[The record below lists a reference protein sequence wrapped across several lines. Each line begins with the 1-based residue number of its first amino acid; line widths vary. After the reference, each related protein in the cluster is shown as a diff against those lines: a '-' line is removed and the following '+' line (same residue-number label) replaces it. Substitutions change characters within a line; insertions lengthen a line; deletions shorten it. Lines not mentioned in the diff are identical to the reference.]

1 MGSPLARLLAPRR
14 PELPYSI
21 IASPRPLP
29 ASATVPRPDVAAGL
43 TRSFLGVSTCDEFC
57 SRWCWP
63 PWGWSPP
70 PCADSLFD
78 FNLVPT
84 GTSTPFADTQTGL
97 TATFTSPADPGGFVV
112 GTAFFATL
120 TGNVL
125 LSPGPA
131 AANNIPLVVTFD
143 QPATGVDLLFALND
157 PGNTTS
163 LTLEA
168 FSGGVGGTL
177 VGTANATGAIPLGF
191 IFPEGSLSF
200 SGTPFDTIRS

>member
-1 MGSPLARLLAPRR
+1 MRRVLLAAV
-14 PELPYSI
+14 L
-21 IASPRPLP
+21 
-29 ASATVPRPDVAAGL
+29 AA
-43 TRSFLGVSTCDEFC
+43 LGVVAPA
-57 SRWCWP
+57 R
-63 PWGWSPP
+63 
-70 PCADSLFD
+70 ADSLFD
-78 FNLVPT
+78 FNLVPP

-112 GTAFFATL
+112 GLGFFSTL

-131 AANNIPLVVTFD
+131 GANNIPLVVTFD

-200 SGTPFDTIRS
+200 SGTPFDTIRLSSDALNFAIDDLAVTTGIAAVPEPATLCLAGLGVVGLAGYARRKRAKLA